1 MKNSERIY
9 QNLPIWLQNLAC
21 SATGWNIRRKRYGA
35 AFHSALADYERRLTA
50 TRATLEEFKQAR
62 LSGFV
67 SHALTTTPYYRNRKR
82 EFEIP
87 DGFLSLPIL
96 TKSIVQHDILAF
108 RSESIPSSHCMT
120 HHTSGTTGR
129 GLVFPCTHE
138 SQRHQ
143 WAVWWRYRHSLGI
156 QMDQWCG
163 VFGGRS
169 VVPRGQSVPPFWRIN
184 RPAKQIIFSGYH
196 LRTDWLDTY
205 INEIN
210 RRQLTWLHG
219 YPSHLTLVAKRLLE
233 SGKRLTVPMQII
245 TTGAESLLDHQ
256 KETMK
261 RAFGCEVCQ
270 HYGLAEGVA
279 NISECRFGILHVDE
293 DYSMVEFLPVA
304 GTAASKI
311 VGTNFTNLAF
321 PLLRYDTGDLAF
333 GVRDG
338 GRCPCGRE
346 GRTVDRIDGRI
357 EDYIVLKDGT
367 KVGRLDHILKDMV
380 AVREAQFVQRT
391 PGKLVLRIVRGP
403 EYSQETEKAIK
414 QESTSRLGKDLDLE
428 FEYRDQIPRNEGGKL
443 RFVISELGSGPLSKS

>member
-9 QNLPIWLQNLAC
+9 ESLPIWLQNVAC
-21 SATGWNIRRKRYGA
+21 SATGWNIQRNRYGA
-35 AFHSALADYERRLTA
+35 EFHSALAEYERRLTA
-50 TRATLEEFKQAR
+50 TRASLEEFKKAR
-62 LSGFV
+62 LSEFV
-67 SHALTTTPYYRNRKR
+67 SHSIAATPYYRAT
-82 EFEIP
+82 IP
-87 DGFLSLPIL
+87 ESDSAGAFSSLPVL
-96 TKSIVQHDILAF
+96 NKSTVQADIRSF
-108 RSESIPSSHCMT
+108 RSESIPPSHCMT

-129 GLVFPCTHE
+129 GLVFPCTFE

-143 WAVWWRYRHSLGI
+143 WAVWWRYRRALGI

-163 VFGGRS
+163 VFGGRT
-169 VVPRGQSVPPFWRIN
+169 VVPRSQSAPPFWRIN
-184 RPAKQIIFSGYH
+184 RPARQIIFSGYH
-196 LRTDWLDTY
+196 LRPDWLDSY

-210 RRQLTWLHG
+210 RRQVTWLHG
-219 YPSHLTLVAKRLLE
+219 YPSHLTLLAQRLIE
-233 SGKRLTVPMQII
+233 TGKSLAHPVRII

-256 KETMK
+256 KETIK
-261 RAFGCEVCQ
+261 KAFGCEVRQ

-279 NISECRFGILHVDE
+279 NISECRFGTLHVDE
-293 DYSMVEFLPVA
+293 DYSFVEFLPVA

-380 AVREAQFVQRT
+380 AVREAQFVQRI
-391 PGKLVLRIVRGP
+391 PGKLVLLNILLR
-403 EYSQETEKAIK
+403 
-414 QESTSRLGKDLDLE
+414 
-428 FEYRDQIPRNEGGKL
+428 PR
-443 RFVISELGSGPLSKS
+443 PP